1 MYLAMVLN
9 INFEFLLGKA
19 SAQIDSGHLN
29 LTPYSGLF
37 QMTTSQSKIGEIQKK
52 LKGSEQDSKI
62 YPKMQ

>member
-1 MYLAMVLN
+1 MYVAVVLN
-9 INFEFLLGKA
+9 IDFDFLLGKS
-19 SAQIDSGHLN
+19 SAQINSGIWI
-29 LTPYSGLF
+29 F